1 MSRSTRK
8 SIADKFS
15 RLSYAVKSLGKTH
28 LINKIS
34 DFDSMTVEQIYQLDP
49 SVVSKNIRREIDDPA
64 HRKTLS
70 TQKKQ
75 AVKKLLA
82 VKKILRGT
90 NPAGREKIL
99 STWEKTLENEQIMAN
114 KVGELINMTKREM
127 SIGNMPLAPVG
138 KIILSSSSSS
148 GRSSRRGGRRL
159 GRRKKTKRKRQ

>member
-8 SIADKFS
+8 SIADRFS

-34 DFDSMTVEQIYQLDP
+34 DFDSMTVEEIYQLDP

-64 HRKTLS
+64 HKNTLS
-70 TQKKQ
+70 KQKKQ
-75 AVKKLLA
+75 AVKKLLT
-82 VKKILRGT
+82 VKKMLRGT
-90 NPAGREKIL
+90 NSAGREKIL

-127 SIGNMPLAPVG
+127 SIANMPLAPVG

-148 GRSSRRGGRRL
+148 SRSSRRGGRRF